1 MANPIY
7 GVPGLKTLL
16 EEKLKDPKQLGLI
29 ISVDAFI
36 NETTALSDYIVPD
49 TVTYESWG
57 MAVPW
62 HDVPVKTV
70 TARWPI
76 VEARTDK
83 TADGRSI
90 CLENFIIDVAK
101 AMDLGGFGD
110 RAIQGTDGQ
119 WHGIHTAEDF
129 YLRSAANLAYVAG
142 GVPEASAEDI
152 VWSGLER
159 LLPAMQSTLSPDEM
173 KRVAFIFARGGRFEN
188 AEKAYQGELMA
199 HKWMRPVAIWNERV
213 GSARNTL
220 SGEYYSGCP
229 TWHPQKLSDGTPM
242 EERFPVQEWPF
253 SLTNYKSNIHSAI
266 SNLSPRLNVLKGIN
280 PVYIHPDDARMAG
293 IETGDSFVV
302 ETPSASVTAV
312 AMVLDGIRPGTLA
325 FEHGYGHTELGERQ
339 HWIGDKQQPVKVR
352 SGDGV
357 NINDIGLVDPTREG
371 KGVLLDWVVG
381 AAARQALPA
390 RIRKV

>member
-1 MANPIY
+1 
-7 GVPGLKTLL
+7 
-16 EEKLKDPKQLGLI
+16 
-29 ISVDAFI
+29 
-36 NETTALSDYIVPD
+36 
-49 TVTYESWG
+49 
-57 MAVPW
+57 
-62 HDVPVKTV
+62 
-70 TARWPI
+70 
-76 VEARTDK
+76 
-83 TADGRSI
+83 
-90 CLENFIIDVAK
+90 
-101 AMDLGGFGD
+101 
-110 RAIQGTDGQ
+110 
-119 WHGIHTAEDF
+119 
-129 YLRSAANLAYVAG
+129 
-142 GVPEASAEDI
+142 
-152 VWSGLER
+152 
-159 LLPAMQSTLSPDEM
+159 M